1 MTISV
6 GIIEDDPSIREGVS
20 TLISTTPGYQC
31 KHIFGSCEEA
41 IARMTS
47 APPDVLLMDINLD
60 GISGIEG
67 TRVLKTRFPKMDV
80 LMLTVYEENDKIFR
94 SLCAGASG
102 YLLKNTTPE
111 ELLKAIRETTMGGAP
126 ISASIA
132 RKVLSIFQTVA
143 PPVLPEVGLTSR
155 ELEILEHLV
164 AGSNYKMIARDLFI
178 SIDTVGSHVK
188 KIYQKLQVHSKSEA
202 VAKAPA
208 DGYTIMVHST
218 SHVANAH
225 LHKTLPYDTARDFA
239 TDGAL

>member
-20 TLISTTPGYQC
+20 TLISTTPGFQC
-31 KHIFGSCEEA
+31 RHIFGSCEEA
-41 IARMTS
+41 IAKMTS

-67 TRVLKTRFPKMDV
+67 TRVLKTRFPRMDV

-155 ELEILEHLV
+155 EREILEHLV

-202 VAKAPA
+202 VAKALKHRL
-208 DGYTIMVHST
+208 V
-218 SHVANAH
+218 
-225 LHKTLPYDTARDFA
+225 
-239 TDGAL
+239 

>member
-67 TRVLKTRFPKMDV
+67 TRVLKTRFPRMDV

-155 ELEILEHLV
+155 EREILEHLV

-202 VAKAPA
+202 VAKALKHRL
-208 DGYTIMVHST
+208 V
-218 SHVANAH
+218 
-225 LHKTLPYDTARDFA
+225 
-239 TDGAL
+239 